1 MNEVK
6 LTQLGIKDS
15 RDLLNKKEISATEL
29 TNAYIQNIEESSKL
43 NAFIE
48 KTFDKALMQASK
60 ADKIIGTDSQKSLCG
75 IPLGIKDLFCCK
87 NVKTQ
92 AASDILENFIPPYES
107 TVTQKLWNEQAIML
121 GLSLIHI

>member
-6 LTQLGIKDS
+6 LTELGIKES
-15 RDLLNKKEISATEL
+15 RDLLNRKEISAEEL
-29 TNAYIQNIEESSKL
+29 TNAYIQNIKESSKL

-48 KTFDKALMQASK
+48 KTFDKALMQASE

-92 AASDILENFIPPYES
+92 AASHILESFHTTI
-107 TVTQKLWNEQAIML
+107 
-121 GLSLIHI
+121 